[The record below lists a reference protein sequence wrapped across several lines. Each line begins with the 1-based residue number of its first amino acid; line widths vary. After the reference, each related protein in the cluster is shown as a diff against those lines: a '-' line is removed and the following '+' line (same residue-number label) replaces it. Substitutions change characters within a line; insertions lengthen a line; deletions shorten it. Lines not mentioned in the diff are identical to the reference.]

1 MIESHAR
8 TGLAVAF
15 VAALAGLWLA
25 CSTCTRATPSVRA
38 AVPAAPPRPSD
49 CVEIGAGP
57 GLQAALDAAAEGAAL
72 CLAPGRHDG
81 PIRLDRRMRVWGP
94 PEAAIV
100 SRGEGSTVDIVADG
114 VELLGVT
121 VDGSGHRFDLLD
133 AAVRVHAADVR
144 IEGVQI
150 IRATFGILVEKS
162 RRAVVRGNVVAGNPG
177 VTVGMRGDSIRL
189 WETTDSVVE
198 GNQVLDGRDVV
209 VWYSSRNRIIDNR
222 IVRSRYGTH
231 LMYSSDCEVAGN
243 RYEADVV
250 GAFVMYSHRVRV
262 HDNIV
267 VGAAAS
273 AEMAVGLKDSGDV
286 TLERNG
292 LVHAGIGLYLDGN
305 PPPGEVNRIA
315 GNAVQLCDT
324 AIVFH
329 AGGARV
335 ELIGNELSDNQVA
348 VRVDGRGDA
357 LGVTWDGNYFDDYV
371 GYDLD
376 GDGIGDL
383 PYELRSLSGELMS
396 RYPNLAF
403 FRGAPSLALTDA
415 VTHLVPLLQPPA
427 LLRDP
432 RPRMSPPRI
441 LESIR

>member
-1 MIESHAR
+1 MSLSHAR
-8 TGLAVAF
+8 RKLAIAF
-15 VAALAGLWLA
+15 AATLAGLSLA
-25 CSTCTRATPSVRA
+25 CSTCARTTPAVRA
-38 AVPAAPPRPSD
+38 AVPEAPPRPAD
-49 CVEIGAGP
+49 CIDVAPGP
-57 GLQAALDAAAEGAAL
+57 GLQAAVDAAGEGATL

-81 PIRLDRRMRVWGP
+81 PIRLDRRVRVWGP
-94 PEAAIV
+94 RDAAIV
-100 SRGEGSTVDIVADG
+100 SHGEGSTVDITADG

-133 AAVRVHAADVR
+133 AAVRVHAAGVR
-144 IEGVQI
+144 VEGVEI
-150 IRATFGILVEKS
+150 VRATFGILVEKS
-162 RRAVVRGNVVAGNPG
+162 RHAIVRGNVVTGNPG

-189 WETTDSVVE
+189 WETTDSVVDR
-198 GNQVLDGRDVV
+198 NHVLDGRDVV
-209 VWYSSRNRIIDNR
+209 VWYSSRNRIADNL

-231 LMYSSDCEVAGN
+231 LMYSSDCEVDGN
-243 RYEADVV
+243 RYEGDVV
-250 GAFVMYSHRVRV
+250 GVFVMYSHRVLVRG
-262 HDNIV
+262 NLV

-286 TLERNG
+286 TLARNG
-292 LVHAGIGLYLDGN
+292 LVHAGIGLYIDGN

-315 GNAVQLCDT
+315 GNAVRLCDT

-335 ELIGNELSDNQVA
+335 ELTGNELADNQVA

-357 LGVTWDGNYFDDYV
+357 LAVTWEGNYFDDYV

-383 PYELRSLSGELMS
+383 PYELRSLSGELMT

-403 FRGAPSLALTDA
+403 FRGAPSLELTDA
-415 VTHLVPLLQPPA
+415 VTHLVPLLQPPT

-432 RPRMSPPRI
+432 RPRMSPPHI
-441 LESIR
+441 LESAE